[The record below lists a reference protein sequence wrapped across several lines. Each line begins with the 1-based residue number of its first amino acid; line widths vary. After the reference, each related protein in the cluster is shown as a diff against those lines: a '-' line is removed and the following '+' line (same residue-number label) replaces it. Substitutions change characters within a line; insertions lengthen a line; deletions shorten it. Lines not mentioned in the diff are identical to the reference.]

1 MDINRLKR
9 IESLIRAELA
19 ELMRSEITDP
29 KLRWLTITSVQ
40 VSADLSF
47 AKIYVVSHNE
57 KDTKQIIKILNQL
70 SKSLRHQLA
79 AKIRNLRKI
88 PELRFYYDPSIS
100 EGNRIDQL
108 LKEAEARSDSS
119 DDA

>member
-1 MDINRLKR
+1 MDINRIR
-9 IESLIRAELA
+9 QIESLIQAELA
-19 ELMRSEITDP
+19 ELMRFEITDP
-29 KLRWLTITSVQ
+29 ELQWITVTSVR

-47 AKIYVVSHNE
+47 AKIYVVSRDE
-57 KDTKQIIKILNQL
+57 KDTKQTIKVLNRM
-70 SKSLRHQLA
+70 SKFLRHQLA
-79 AKIRNLRKI
+79 TKIRNLRKI

-108 LKEAEARSDSS
+108 LKEAAARSESL